1 MIRLLFFVILL
12 LTKEV
17 TSMEENL
24 KQKKPETNLPWE
36 EEFLDT
42 EQITKWR
49 DSAFQAALEKLQE
62 THGNA
67 EAVMRTGEAFGRGLF
82 AQQFQEKSTEWT
94 INKWLQATEEDAF
107 KPLGT
112 EFTFTDISHDAAKIL
127 MKRDPLRNL
136 SKERSA
142 TSLFTYG
149 AIRGLFLSA
158 FPKGE
163 LLIGEQKTP
172 DQQSSMELIFKT
184 QASVKDKFERERVKQ
199 LFTLLEKR

>member
-199 LFTLLEKR
+199 LFTQLQIR